1 MKASALCCALFIA
14 GQAAFAQS
22 PDFGAGRTNSPP
34 PGFAGFHDGPAFH
47 ERIASFT
54 LNPEVKIQLNA
65 PSAAAFAPD
74 KKVLLILYA
83 LPNGNTTE
91 QTIGRKL
98 RPGDD
103 WHFDI
108 QHIGAQTR
116 FLRQLLPDRNIVVV
130 YLEANAKSLPRSWP
144 AWRKKNG
151 DRPIPGIV
159 AALRKIFADSP
170 ADIVLSGHSGGG
182 SFIFGYLNAVE
193 SIPDD
198 VARIA
203 FLDSNY
209 AYDPARGHAEK
220 LGKWLEASAGH
231 RLCVLAYNDAV
242 ALLNGKPFVSA
253 TGGTWGRSHA
263 MIKDLGARFK
273 FSSQPD
279 FAWNVKPIAG
289 KAPGARSTFAT
300 LSDRGLEKVSA
311 LDGRIKFL
319 LKDNPERKILH
330 TVQVER
336 NGFIEAMVSGTTNE
350 GRGFEYFGERAY
362 EKWIEGN

>member
-1 MKASALCCALFIA
+1 MRFKYSAVFCCTLLLA
-14 GQAAFAQS
+14 GQPAFAQS
-22 PDFGAGRTNSPP
+22 LPTPTATN
-34 PGFAGFHDGPAFH
+34 GFAGFQDNPAFN
-47 ERIASFT
+47 ERVASFT
-54 LNPEVKIQLNA
+54 LDPEVKVQINA
-65 PSAAAFAPD
+65 PPAAAFVTG
-74 KKVLLILYA
+74 KKTLLILYT

-91 QTIGRKL
+91 QTIGRQTK
-98 RPGDD
+98 PGDD

-116 FLRQLLPDRNIVVV
+116 FLRQLLPDRNIVIA
-130 YLEANAKSLPRSWP
+130 YLEAGAKTIPRSWP

-151 DRPIPGIV
+151 DAPIPGIV
-159 AALRKIFADSP
+159 AAIRKIFADET
-170 ADIVLSGHSGGG
+170 AEIVLSGHSGGG

-193 SIPDD
+193 SIPND
-198 VARIA
+198 VTRIA

-220 LGKWLEASAGH
+220 LCKWLESSGNH

-253 TGGTWGRSHA
+253 AGGTWGKSHE

-273 FSSQPD
+273 LASQT
-279 FAWNVKPIAG
+279 NG
-289 KAPGARSTFAT
+289 T
-300 LSDRGLEKVSA
+300 LETVTG
-311 LDGRIKFL
+311 LDGRIEFL

-336 NGFIEAMVSGTTNE
+336 NGFIQAMVSGTTNE
-350 GRGFEYFGERAY
+350 GKGFQYFGDRAY
-362 EKWIEGN
+362 TKWIQGN